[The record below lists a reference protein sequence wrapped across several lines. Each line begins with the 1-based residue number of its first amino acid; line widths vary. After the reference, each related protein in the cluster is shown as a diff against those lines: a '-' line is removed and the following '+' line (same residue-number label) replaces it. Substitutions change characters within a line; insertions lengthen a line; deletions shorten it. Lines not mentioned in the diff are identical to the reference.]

1 MGFEYKFRY
10 GRTDINVKKLG
21 FGMMRLPKYNEEN
34 NRNVDMRATSD
45 MIDRFLENG
54 FTYFDTAYMYHNY
67 CSEDI
72 VRRLLVERHPRSS
85 FTLADKMPTMFLKNA
100 EQMPGIF
107 RLQLKKCGVEY
118 FDYYMM
124 HDVNSSNYDS
134 VVQAFD
140 GFGFI
145 AEQKKL
151 GRVREIGFSFHD
163 DAVLLERVLT
173 DHPEVD
179 FVQLQIN
186 YLDWEDEGIQSRKC
200 YDCAV
205 RHGKKVIVMEPVKGG
220 TLANI
225 PEAARLVFK
234 SHNAD
239 ASVASWAIRFA
250 ASLPNVFMVL
260 SGMSNDAQLDDN
272 MSYMKDFAPLNDE
285 EYKVIDKVSQ
295 VLRGAV
301 EIPCTSCGYCLDA
314 GCPMDIQIPKYFTLF
329 NTEKLLGSCDFSTH
343 EEYYA
348 NATEKHG
355 KASACIK
362 CGKCERACP
371 QHIKIRDQLVRVA
384 QLFESL

>member
-1 MGFEYKFRY
+1 M
-10 GRTDINVKKLG
+10 KKLG

-34 NRNVDMRATSD
+34 NRNVDMRVAAE
-45 MIDRFLENG
+45 MIDRFISNG

-67 CSEDI
+67 CSENI
-72 VRRLLVERHPRSS
+72 VRKLLVERHERSS
-85 FTLADKMPTMFLKNA
+85 FTLADKMPTMFLKKA
-100 EQMPGIF
+100 EQMPEIF
-107 RLQLKKCGVEY
+107 ALQLKKCGVEY

-145 AEQKKL
+145 SEQKKL
-151 GRVREIGFSFHD
+151 GKVREIGFSFHD
-163 DAVLLERVLT
+163 DAILLERVLT

-186 YLDWEDEGIQSRKC
+186 YLDWDDEGIQSRKC
-200 YDCAV
+200 YECAV

-225 PEAARLVFK
+225 PESAELVFK
-234 SHNAD
+234 SYNPNV
-239 ASVASWAIRFA
+239 SVASWAIRFA
-250 ASLPNVFMVL
+250 ASLPNVFAVL
-260 SGMSNDAQLDDN
+260 SGMSNDTQLNDN
-272 MSYMKDFAPLNDE
+272 MSYMKDFVPLNEE
-285 EYKVIDKVSQ
+285 EYGVIDKVSS

-314 GCPMDIQIPKYFTLF
+314 GCPKDIQIPKYFTLF
-329 NTEKLLGSCDFSTH
+329 NTEKLLGSRDFSTH
-343 EEYYA
+343 GEYYS
-348 NATEKHG
+348 NATENHG
-355 KASACIK
+355 KASDCIK
-362 CGKCERACP
+362 CGKCEKACP

-384 QLFESL
+384 QLFENN